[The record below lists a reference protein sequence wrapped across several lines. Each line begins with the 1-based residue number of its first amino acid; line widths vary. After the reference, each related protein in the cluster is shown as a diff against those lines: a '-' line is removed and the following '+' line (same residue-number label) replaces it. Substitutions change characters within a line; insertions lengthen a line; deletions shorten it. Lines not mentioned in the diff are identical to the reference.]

1 MLLLFSPSKKQAAE
15 PPPGTALHT
24 QPLFVEQAAQLT
36 DLVKQ
41 KPDEEIARLMKLSE
55 ALTEL
60 NVQRYAQW
68 ETTFTPENSRP
79 CLLAFDGDVYEGLAA
94 SSLSDEQLQWAQ
106 EHLAI
111 LSGLYGVLRPLDLMQ
126 PYRLEMGTR
135 LENPAGSNLYAFWG
149 DQLARYIDQRLQG
162 RVHPVVINLAS
173 QEYFKAVDQKA
184 LKAPVIECVFQDY
197 SRGEYKVIGFYAKKA
212 RGLMARFVIDNKIE
226 SPDGLQEFDSE
237 GYSYAQEESDDA
249 RVDVRRRKDDD

>member
-1 MLLLFSPSKKQAAE
+1 MLLLLSPAKKLDYDS
-15 PPPGTALHT
+15 PHGTTLHT
-24 QPLFVEQAAQLT
+24 QTLFVEQAAQLI
-36 DLVKQ
+36 DILKQ

-126 PYRLEMGTR
+126 PYRLE
-135 LENPAGSNLYAFWG
+135 
-149 DQLARYIDQRLQG
+149 
-162 RVHPVVINLAS
+162 
-173 QEYFKAVDQKA
+173 
-184 LKAPVIECVFQDY
+184 
-197 SRGEYKVIGFYAKKA
+197 
-212 RGLMARFVIDNKIE
+212 KI
-226 SPDGLQEFDSE
+226 
-237 GYSYAQEESDDA
+237 
-249 RVDVRRRKDDD
+249 